1 MDREYGFISVIFTVV
16 GFYIYGQY
24 LVQAMSILENF
35 LNLVEKLDNK
45 REAYLE
51 AQERERVEYIKKHG
65 HPPYSG
71 NWCSTIEIQNR
82 MELEF
87 RKKMKAIMV
96 GAKQK
101 GKS

>member
-1 MDREYGFISVIFTVV
+1 
-16 GFYIYGQY
+16 
-24 LVQAMSILENF
+24 MSILENF

-82 MELEF
+82 MEKKKK
-87 RKKMKAIMV
+87 KKMKAIIV
-96 GAKQK
+96 EAKQK
-101 GKS
+101 G

>member
-1 MDREYGFISVIFTVV
+1 
-16 GFYIYGQY
+16 
-24 LVQAMSILENF
+24 MSILDNF

-51 AQERERVEYIKKHG
+51 AQERERVKKKKKHG

-87 RKKMKAIMV
+87 RRRMNAIMV

>member
-1 MDREYGFISVIFTVV
+1 M
-16 GFYIYGQY
+16 
-24 LVQAMSILENF
+24 QALASLYWLIEEGSIMSIMEKF

-51 AQERERVEYIKKHG
+51 AQERERTEYIKRYG
-65 HPPYSG
+65 CPPYSG

-87 RKKMKAIMV
+87 RKKMKAIIV
-96 GAKQK
+96 EAKQK
-101 GKS
+101 G

>member
-1 MDREYGFISVIFTVV
+1 
-16 GFYIYGQY
+16 
-24 LVQAMSILENF
+24 MSIIDKF
-35 LNLVEKLDNK
+35 FHLVEKPDNK

-51 AQERERVEYIKKHG
+51 AQERERVEYIKQHG

-82 MELEF
+82 MELDF
-87 RKKMKAIMV
+87 RKKMKAIID

-101 GKS
+101 R

>member
-1 MDREYGFISVIFTVV
+1 M
-16 GFYIYGQY
+16 
-24 LVQAMSILENF
+24 QALASLYWLIEEGSIMSIMEKF

-51 AQERERVEYIKKHG
+51 AQERERTEYIKRHG
-65 HPPYSG
+65 CPPYSG

-87 RKKMKAIMV
+87 RKKMKAIIV
-96 GAKQK
+96 EAKQK
-101 GKS
+101 G

>member
-1 MDREYGFISVIFTVV
+1 MSV
-16 GFYIYGQY
+16 
-24 LVQAMSILENF
+24 LENF

-51 AQERERVEYIKKHG
+51 VQERERVEYIKKHG
-65 HPPYSG
+65 RPPYSG

-87 RKKMKAIMV
+87 RKKMKAIMAE
-96 GAKQK
+96 AKK
-101 GKS
+101 GEQR

>member
-1 MDREYGFISVIFTVV
+1 
-16 GFYIYGQY
+16 
-24 LVQAMSILENF
+24 MSILENF

-65 HPPYSG
+65 RPPYSG

-87 RKKMKAIMV
+87 RRRMKAIMTE
-96 GAKQK
+96 AKQK
-101 GKS
+101 G

>member
-1 MDREYGFISVIFTVV
+1 
-16 GFYIYGQY
+16 
-24 LVQAMSILENF
+24 MSILENF

-51 AQERERVEYIKKHG
+51 AQERERVEYIKKHV

-87 RKKMKAIMV
+87 RRRMNAIMV

>member
-1 MDREYGFISVIFTVV
+1 
-16 GFYIYGQY
+16 
-24 LVQAMSILENF
+24 MSILDNF

-51 AQERERVEYIKKHG
+51 AQERERVEYIKRHG

-82 MELEF
+82 MELHGGS
-87 RKKMKAIMV
+87 KT
-96 GAKQK
+96 K
-101 GKS
+101 GEVIICNIIFSR

>member
-1 MDREYGFISVIFTVV
+1 MN
-16 GFYIYGQY
+16 
-24 LVQAMSILENF
+24 ILENF

-65 HPPYSG
+65 HSPYSG

-87 RKKMKAIMV
+87 RRRMNAIMV
-96 GAKQK
+96 GAKK
-101 GKS
+101 GGQR

>member
-1 MDREYGFISVIFTVV
+1 
-16 GFYIYGQY
+16 
-24 LVQAMSILENF
+24 MSILENF

-51 AQERERVEYIKKHG
+51 AQERERAEYTKKHG

-87 RKKMKAIMV
+87 RRRMNAIMAE
-96 GAKQK
+96 AKK
-101 GKS
+101 GGQR

>member
-1 MDREYGFISVIFTVV
+1 
-16 GFYIYGQY
+16 
-24 LVQAMSILENF
+24 MSILENF

-51 AQERERVEYIKKHG
+51 AQERERAEYIKKYG

-87 RKKMKAIMV
+87 RRRMNAIMV
-96 GAKQK
+96 GAKK
-101 GKS
+101 GGQR

>member
-1 MDREYGFISVIFTVV
+1 M
-16 GFYIYGQY
+16 
-24 LVQAMSILENF
+24 QALASLYWLIEEGSIMSIMEKF

-51 AQERERVEYIKKHG
+51 AQERERTEYIKRHG
-65 HPPYSG
+65 CPPYSG

-87 RKKMKAIMV
+87 RKKMKAIM
-96 GAKQK
+96 AETKQK
-101 GKS
+101 G

>member
-1 MDREYGFISVIFTVV
+1 
-16 GFYIYGQY
+16 
-24 LVQAMSILENF
+24 MSILDNF

-51 AQERERVEYIKKHG
+51 AQERERVEYIKQHG

-87 RKKMKAIMV
+87 RRRMNAIMA

>member
-1 MDREYGFISVIFTVV
+1 
-16 GFYIYGQY
+16 
-24 LVQAMSILENF
+24 MSILDNF
-35 LNLVEKLDNK
+35 LNLIEKLDNK

-51 AQERERVEYIKKHG
+51 AQERERAEYIKKHG

-87 RKKMKAIMV
+87 RKKMKAIIV
-96 GAKQK
+96 EAKQK

>member
-1 MDREYGFISVIFTVV
+1 
-16 GFYIYGQY
+16 
-24 LVQAMSILENF
+24 MSILDNF

-45 REAYLE
+45 READLE
-51 AQERERVEYIKKHG
+51 AQERERVEYIKRHG

-87 RKKMKAIMV
+87 RRRMNAIMV

>member
-1 MDREYGFISVIFTVV
+1 
-16 GFYIYGQY
+16 
-24 LVQAMSILENF
+24 MSILEKF

-51 AQERERVEYIKKHG
+51 ARERERVEYIKRHG

-87 RKKMKAIMV
+87 RRRMNAIMTE
-96 GAKQK
+96 AKQK
-101 GKS
+101 G